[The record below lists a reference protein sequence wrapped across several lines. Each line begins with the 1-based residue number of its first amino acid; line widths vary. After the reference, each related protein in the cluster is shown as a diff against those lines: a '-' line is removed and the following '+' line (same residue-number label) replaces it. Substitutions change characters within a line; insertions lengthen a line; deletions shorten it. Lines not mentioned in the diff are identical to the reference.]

1 MCDEMTMEVEID
13 GDICERRIA
22 EVRLGGQLVPQLRE
36 GESVMYRRAGMPV
49 IVRAKDGYE

>member
-1 MCDEMTMEVEID
+1 MEID

-22 EVRLGGQLVPQLRE
+22 EVRRGGQLVPQLRE